1 MEIQGNNGSGQ
12 NEPAAPPVIAPVPPP
27 LPPLPSLP
35 SLPSLPKAGPAA
47 GSPAYWWALVLNV
60 CFALFLAE
68 AAASLL
74 DDSLVC
80 FFGVHIF
87 SVIRGILSFFA
98 FLMTIGIYGLIGLT
112 PKVPKRLFLPIALYN
127 PVMLLALLPLC
138 VYYHAA
144 HQFKLMDVI
153 GSAGQVVL
161 GLILLRVA
169 RGGFKPGWPLVPASG
184 PEVRWFSWKNL
195 GGFVAA
201 NVLVLLP
208 VTLVYLFFCASLAVG
223 HFTGGFLSLRPG
235 GLQSEVRK
243 YVRDDGKMIELFPMA
258 HVADAGFYKKVS
270 QTFPSNSIIL
280 MEGVSDEQNLL
291 TNKISY
297 KRMAK
302 SLGLSEQHEEFS
314 PGLGKMVRAD
324 VDISIFSKETLGML
338 NLIMLIHA
346 KGMNPDAL
354 QQLTLF
360 QPPPNFEEQL
370 FGDLLG
376 KRNEHLLGEI
386 QSHLADSDNLMIPW
400 GAGHMP
406 GIARGILKDGFHL
419 DQTQEY
425 MVIHFRGLGNSGKV
439 AGSANSEE
447 KVK

>member
-27 LPPLPSLP
+27 
-35 SLPSLPKAGPAA
+35 LPSLPKAGPAA

-223 HFTGGFLSLRPG
+223 HFTGGFMALRPS
-235 GLQSEVRK
+235 GLKVEVKK
-243 YVRDDGKMIELFPMA
+243 YVRSDGKMIELFPMG
-258 HVADAGFYKKVS
+258 HVGDAGFYDRVS
-270 QTFPSNSIIL
+270 KSFPSNSVIL
-280 MEGVSDEQNLL
+280 MEGVTDTKNLL
-291 TNKISY
+291 TNGLSY
-297 KRMAK
+297 KNMAK
-302 SLGLSEQHEEFS
+302 LLGVAEQKDTFE
-314 PGLGKMVRAD
+314 PTAGKMVRAD
-324 VDISIFSKETLGML
+324 VDVSQFSPATIDCL
-338 NLIMLIHA
+338 NLIMLLHS
-346 KGMNPDAL
+346 KGATPEVL
-354 QQLTLF
+354 QKLF
-360 QPPPNFEEQL
+360 QEAPSPDFQTGL
-370 FGDLLG
+370 WDDILT
-376 KRNEHLLGEI
+376 KRNEHLFGEI
-386 QSHLADSDNLMIPW
+386 RSHLEETDNIMVPW
-400 GAGHMP
+400 GAAHMA
-406 GIARGILKDGFHL
+406 GVAKEIQKYGFHL
-419 DQTQEY
+419 AETREF
-425 MVIHFRGLGNSGKV
+425 MLIRFLGGGTNRPP
-439 AGSANSEE
+439 AAF
-447 KVK
+447 